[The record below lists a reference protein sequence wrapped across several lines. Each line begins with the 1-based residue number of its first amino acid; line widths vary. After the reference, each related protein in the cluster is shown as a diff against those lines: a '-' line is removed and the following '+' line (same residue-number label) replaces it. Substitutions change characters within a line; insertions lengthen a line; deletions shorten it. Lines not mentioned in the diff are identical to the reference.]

1 MADIRLT
8 PEDIEIRI
16 KQQIKQIAK
25 APAHVK
31 TQWLRARKNEQAAK
45 ISSKEQEISMI
56 ENVRL
61 IDLGVELEML
71 RLDLEVLEEVERRIQ
86 TIGIEY
92 LEGKGTIEI
101 EHKKK

>member
-25 APAHVK
+25 APPHVK
-31 TQWLRARKNEQAAK
+31 TEWLQARKYEQAGK
-45 ISSKEQEISMI
+45 ISSKEQEIAMI
-56 ENVRL
+56 KNVRL
-61 IDLGVELEML
+61 RDLNVELEML
-71 RLDLEVLEEVERRIQ
+71 KMDLEILEEVERRIQ

-92 LEGKGTIEI
+92 LESNKPLEI
-101 EHKKK
+101 ENKK